1 MGLKTST
8 SELLNLALGGS
19 FMHLF
24 GGKATRILDQ
34 VIIDKLPIEPKENP
48 LEEESQIAEP
58 NKILVYF
65 C

>member
-1 MGLKTST
+1 
-8 SELLNLALGGS
+8 
-19 FMHLF
+19 MHLSA
-24 GGKATRILDQ
+24 GKAIRILDQ
-34 VIIDKLPIEPKENP
+34 VIRDKLPIEPKENP